1 MLVVFAVVVVFL
13 DIVVFVVFV
22 AVVARIIDCA
32 TPIAAGVGGISFISG
47 GSENQDLVARIC
59 YSGSG
64 VQDLTA
70 RIW

>member
-1 MLVVFAVVVVFL
+1 MFVVFAVVVVFL
-13 DIVVFVVFV
+13 VIIVFAALV

-32 TPIAAGVGGISFISG
+32 TPIAAGIGGISSISG
-47 GSENQDLVARIC
+47 GSEHQDLVAWIC